1 MWSGTVAFGLVSLP
15 VRLYP
20 AVRSARVSLKMI
32 DEEGT
37 QLQRRYFSSQ
47 DQRLLEADD
56 IVRGYPLEDGSF
68 VLIEDEELEALDPA
82 KSQEIDL
89 SRFVDVDEVDP
100 MYFERGYFLA
110 PDKGALKAYRLL
122 AKSMEEEGRVGIATF
137 VMRDKEYL
145 VAIIAEDGILRAST
159 LRFHDELRT
168 PEDVGL
174 PELED
179 PDEKRVGATVK
190 AIRRLEADELDRSLV
205 RDPAGPRLAELVRV
219 KLEKGEDVVER
230 PSEVKTPDP
239 APGEEPEEEI
249 DLMQVLKQSLEEDDE
264 APPAPAAKAPAPS
277 KVPKASETSKGP
289 KRAAPRGG
297 RSSKGLEEL
306 TKAQLYE
313 RAQELEI
320 EGRSAMTKPEL
331 VDAIRAAG

>member
-20 AVRSARVSLKMI
+20 AVRNARVSLKMV

-37 QLQRRYFSSQ
+37 PLQRRYFSSQ
-47 DQRLLEADD
+47 DQRPLDADD
-56 IVRGYPLEDGSF
+56 IVRGYPLDGGDF
-68 VLIEDEELEALDPA
+68 VLVEDEELEALDPE

-89 SRFVDVDEVDP
+89 SRFVDIAEVDP

-110 PDKGALKAYRLL
+110 PDRGALKAYRLL
-122 AKSMEEEGRVGIATF
+122 ARTMEEEGRVGIATF

-159 LRFHDELRT
+159 LRFHDEVRT
-168 PEDVGL
+168 PDDVGL
-174 PELED
+174 PEIGD
-179 PDEKRVGATVK
+179 PDEKRVAMIVK
-190 AIRRLEADELDRSLV
+190 SIRRLEADELDRSLV
-205 RDPAGPRLAELVRV
+205 RDPDGPRLAELVRE

-230 PSEVKTPDP
+230 PADAVAEADDE
-239 APGEEPEEEI
+239 APEEI
-249 DLMQVLKQSLEEDDE
+249 DLMQVLKRSLAEGDE
-264 APPAPAAKAPAPS
+264 A
-277 KVPKASETSKGP
+277 
-289 KRAAPRGG
+289 
-297 RSSKGLEEL
+297 SSSDLGAL

-313 RAQELEI
+313 RAQELGL
-320 EGRSAMTKPEL
+320 EGRSGMTKPEL